1 MPFFEFAGDADAP
14 RTSPWIWIYVLATV
28 FLTIV
33 IQTVWA
39 ILSKA
44 KLKQLEESSDS
55 VLDSRNH
62 VGRLEEIKQIKNGE
76 P

>member
-1 MPFFEFAGDADAP
+1 MPFFDFTGDADTP

-62 VGRLEEIKQIKNGE
+62 VDRLEEITQIKNGE